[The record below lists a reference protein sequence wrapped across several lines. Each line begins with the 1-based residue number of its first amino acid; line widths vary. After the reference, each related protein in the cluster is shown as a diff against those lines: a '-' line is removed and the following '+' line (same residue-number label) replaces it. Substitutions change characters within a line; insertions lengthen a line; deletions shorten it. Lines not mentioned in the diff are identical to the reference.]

1 MDTRHQHGLL
11 HGVIPHM
18 APRALSSRA
27 PKARPIPAWSEAP
40 HTSVLN
46 VKGPKARPIAM
57 FILAM
62 PSLLLGCKSTPPS
75 PPAPRTQLIQTPARP
90 SVPPPAFKVFHHDDS
105 NFTLVTKDN
114 ASDEEIE
121 SLIWQLRD
129 AAHTRTFDKLKISQ
143 KLIDAR
149 KPMVWFHIYR
159 GTKCASEKYA
169 EGPPPCGGSYHGAGD
184 YTYGGFT
191 NHERDAGALLHD
203 ENHEV
208 QLWDPDTPYT
218 PPAPSS
224 SNP

>member
-1 MDTRHQHGLL
+1 MLPTSAALVQDKPGILTRVDAHCREILG
-11 HGVIPHM
+11 
-18 APRALSSRA
+18 S
-27 PKARPIPAWSEAP
+27 
-40 HTSVLN
+40 SVL
-46 VKGPKARPIAM
+46 VVLSAVA
-57 FILAM
+57 
-62 PSLLLGCKSTPPS
+62 LLSGCKSTPPPS
-75 PPAPRTQLIQTPARP
+75 PATKPQQTQQIQAPPRP

-129 AAHTRTFDKLKISQ
+129 AAHARTLDKLKISQ
-143 KLIDAR
+143 KLIDNR

-208 QLWDPDTPYT
+208 QLWDPDTPYI
-218 PPAPSS
+218 APS
-224 SNP
+224 